1 MDTILNTAINIEVC
15 KSDIFVIC
23 KKIKLI
29 IIVEIGITSE
39 NQSIEIEIEKSV
51 NTTFSRIE

>member
-15 KSDIFVIC
+15 KSDILIIC